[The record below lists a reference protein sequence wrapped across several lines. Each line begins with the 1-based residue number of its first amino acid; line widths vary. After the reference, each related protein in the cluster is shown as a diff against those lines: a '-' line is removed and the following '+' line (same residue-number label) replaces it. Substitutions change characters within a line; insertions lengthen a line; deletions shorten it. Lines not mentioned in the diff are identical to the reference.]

1 MKKYVKFVIL
11 VTIVATVISCDSYL
25 DTKSP
30 SVFTEE
36 TSFAN
41 IDFAQKVLTGAYY
54 NLTSVY
60 LYGAYSLYYNSDN
73 DIEFNV
79 SANNGSSTSLAH
91 YSATP
96 GTNTFTNIWWNLFY
110 STIERANICIDN
122 LPKSPLWEGQTAGDA
137 RRIYGQAVT
146 LRAWSYYE
154 LIKLFGDVPFKV
166 RSTQASDEYIIPKTD
181 RDSIYEYLIQDLKD
195 VEDLVPWMG
204 EIGTAEHIGK
214 GFVKGLR
221 ARMALAYA
229 GYSLRNTTHETRRGR
244 YWQDYYKIANQEC
257 KEIMESGQH
266 GLNPSFENIFKTI
279 LSYSQDLTNKEVL
292 FEIAFGRLNTGRIG
306 YDIGMTYG
314 YSPVSAKY
322 GRGLNTIKSS
332 AYYFYSFDR
341 KDIRRNVSTE
351 LYKYGVSGKV
361 DVQTLLQGF
370 ATDFGHAKWRKSW
383 IVPAMGGD
391 LQLSQFT
398 GVNWPLMRYADVVLM
413 FAETEN
419 EINGGPTQAA
429 KDALSLIR
437 QRAFKQDSWASKVTH
452 YVDSV
457 SAGKESFFN
466 AIVDERAW
474 EFGGEM
480 IRKGDL
486 VRWNLL
492 GSKIS
497 QMKEETYK
505 IVNNDPKYANLV
517 PDYIYW
523 KTEADG
529 ETINILNPDYR
540 LPNTTIAGYTKAA
553 WLPLMS
559 TAARTQFDTYFNNI
573 ANGYDATKN
582 NHLYPIDDNILI
594 SSNGILTNDQ
604 LP

>member
-1 MKKYVKFVIL
+1 MKKYVRIVIL
-11 VTIVATVISCDSYL
+11 LWIVTTVISCDSYL
-25 DTKSP
+25 ETKSN

-41 IDFAQKVLTGAYY
+41 IDFAQKTLNGAYY

-73 DIEFNV
+73 DIEFIV
-79 SANNGSSTSLAH
+79 SADNGSSTNLAH
-91 YSATP
+91 YSALP
-96 GTNTFTNIWWNLFY
+96 GTNTFTNVWWNLFY
-110 STIERANICIDN
+110 STIERVNICIDN
-122 LPKSPLWEGQTAGDA
+122 LPQSPLWKGEFAGDA

-154 LIKLFGDVPFKV
+154 LIKMFGDVPFKV
-166 RSTQASDEYIIPKTD
+166 KSTQTSDAYNIPKTD
-181 RDSIYEYLIQDLKD
+181 RDSIYEYVIQDLKD

-204 EIGTAEHIGK
+204 KIGTAEQIGK

-229 GYSLRNTTHETRRGR
+229 GYSLRNKTHETRRGR

-266 GLNPSFENIFKTI
+266 GLNPSFMNIFKT
-279 LSYSQDLTNKEVL
+279 LQAYSQDLTNKEVL
-292 FEIAFGRLNTGRIG
+292 YEIAFGRLISGRIG
-306 YDIGMTYG
+306 YDIGMAFG
-314 YSPVSAKY
+314 YSPVSTKY
-322 GRGLNTIKSS
+322 GRGLSTVRTTP
-332 AYYFYSFDR
+332 YYFYSFDR
-341 KDIRRNVSTE
+341 KDTRRNVSSE
-351 LYKYGVSGKV
+351 LYRYGVSGQV
-361 DVQTLLQGF
+361 DVQTLNPNY
-370 ATDFGHAKWRKSW
+370 ATDFALCKWRKTW

-391 LQLSQFT
+391 LQTSQFT

-419 EINGGPTQAA
+419 EINGHPTQAA

-437 QRAFKQDSWASKVTH
+437 KRAFTQDQWASKVTH

-457 SAGKESFFN
+457 SASKESFFN
-466 AIVDERAW
+466 AIVNERAW
-474 EFGGEM
+474 ELGGEM
-480 IRKGDL
+480 VRKGDL

-492 GSKIS
+492 GSKIK

-505 IVNNDPKYANLV
+505 IIMNDPKYADLV
-517 PDYIYW
+517 PDYIFW
-523 KTEADG
+523 KTKSDG
-529 ETINILNPDYR
+529 ETIDILNPDYR
-540 LPNTTIAGYTKAA
+540 LPGTAIEGYTKTA
-553 WLPLMS
+553 WLPLIS
-559 TAARTQFDTYFNNI
+559 AAAKTQFDTYYNNI
-573 ANGYDATKN
+573 AHGYDATKN
-582 NHLYPIDDNILI
+582 NHLYPIDENILI
-594 SSNGILTNDQ
+594 SSNGVLTNDQ